1 MAHPY
6 LCSGTCVGPRVSPEI
21 NGVIVRRTMHQSIS
35 MVLNVRRERFLC
47 FEGHLEGFRR
57 ENVVKNVVFVCF
69 CNVMCQLQIQLSP
82 ARSIKLT
89 SDKFVGCFLSS
100 RLSNDVYIM
109 VVTIRKHFL
118 LAQTQAGG
126 DFC

>member
-1 MAHPY
+1 
-6 LCSGTCVGPRVSPEI
+6 
-21 NGVIVRRTMHQSIS
+21 

-82 ARSIKLT
+82 ARGIKLT
-89 SDKFVGCFLSS
+89 SDKFLGCSLSP

-109 VVTIRKHFL
+109 AVTIRKHFL
-118 LAQTQAGG
+118 LI
-126 DFC
+126 